1 MSFVKF
7 TKNDDANSSFLSF
20 KNGRLDIHVHS
31 FFDENYGIF
40 DLNKD
45 ETKELYSKMQSFY
58 EEKDPISEYMNWIG
72 LPIRKKS
79 NNPFSSGEKVD
90 RVIGITNNDHSS
102 RVAFLLQNS
111 KLVDCHQCLK
121 IEEIEN

>member
-1 MSFVKF
+1 MSFLKF
-7 TKNDDANSSFLSF
+7 TKNYDANASFLSF
-20 KNGRLDIHVHS
+20 ENGKLDVHVCRIS
-31 FFDENYGIF
+31 DEDYGLF

-58 EEKDPISEYMNWIG
+58 EEKDPISDYMNWIG

-90 RVIGITNNDHSS
+90 RVIGITNNNHSS

-121 IEEIEN
+121 VEEIEN